1 MVTVSVQGESLRL
14 LPERALYWPRAEALV
29 IADAH
34 IGKAAAFRAG
44 GVPVPGGTTAAMLDR
59 LSVALDRTGAR
70 RLIVLGDLLHA
81 LAGRAPQ
88 TLDRVAAWRAARP
101 DLQITLVRGNH
112 DARAGD
118 PPRDWGIACL
128 DAPVFE
134 PPFVW
139 LHEPPD
145 GSAGRQPAPQ
155 AYPIAGHLHP
165 AVALSGNGRALSL
178 PCFYFGRDYA
188 LLPAFGE
195 FTGTAVIRPRAGERV
210 FVLAGDEIVAK

>member
-134 PPFVW
+134 PPFAW